1 MLLGPDFNSVFQTY
15 QTGNYIL
22 FKGVIQVLMEK
33 IGKALFDR

>member
-1 MLLGPDFNSVFQTY
+1 MLLEPDFNSVFQTY

-22 FKGVIQVLMEK
+22 FKDVIQVLMEK